1 MVALRAPGGHGS
13 VGRSTSPGQGTR
25 PEAWAGW
32 LDARVMRELDD
43 ILRARGRASGPM
55 VLATVVAVSG
65 SSYRRPG
72 ARMLMGGDGWLA
84 GGVSGG
90 CLEGDLVR
98 KAFFWTSEGPRVL
111 RYDTTGD
118 TAEDEGALTF
128 ALGCNGVVD
137 ILLERWEP
145 EGPGDALTFAA
156 EARARSLR
164 AVVATVYQG
173 PSEAVGARL
182 MLREDGV
189 AAGNLTGALLEPVRA
204 AATEA
209 LVRGVPFSGGCGG
222 AEVLVEVV
230 EPAPPVVVFGSGFD
244 VAPVVARAQ
253 GLGWH
258 LTVVADRPVEML
270 RRRFPQAQA
279 HVASRATDVLEK
291 VPLSPRSLV
300 LVMTHSLPQDRE
312 LLARLLPLP
321 VRYLGVLGPRSRTE
335 RILRELAQPPTAAQL
350 EKLHAPMGLDLG
362 AEGADEIALSII
374 AEVQTVLAGREGGR
388 LRERRAPIHAD
399 AVAPERRSA

>member
-1 MVALRAPGGHGS
+1 MK
-13 VGRSTSPGQGTR
+13 
-25 PEAWAGW
+25 
-32 LDARVMRELDD
+32 ELDD
-43 ILRARGRASGPM
+43 LLKACGRASGPV

-72 ARMLMGGDGWLA
+72 ARMLMGADGWLA

-98 KAFFWTSEGPRVL
+98 KAFFWTSDGPRVL

-118 TAEDEGALTF
+118 NAEDEGGLSF

-145 EGPGDALTFAA
+145 GPGDALAFAD
-156 EARARSLR
+156 EARKQSLR
-164 AVVATVYQG
+164 AVVATVYRG
-173 PSEAVGARL
+173 PPESVGARL
-182 MLREDGV
+182 MLRADGMS
-189 AAGNLTGALLEPVRA
+189 AGNLTGALLDPVRA

-209 LVRGVPFSGGCGG
+209 LVRGVPWSGACGG

-244 VAPVVARAQ
+244 VAPVVSRAQ

-258 LTVVADRPVEML
+258 LTVVADRPVDLL
-270 RRRFPQAQA
+270 RRRFPRAQA
-279 HVASRATDVLEK
+279 HVASRASEVLEK
-291 VPLSPRSLV
+291 VPLSERSVV

-312 LLARLLPLP
+312 LLARLVPLPL
-321 VRYLGVLGPRSRTE
+321 RYLGVLGPRSRTE
-335 RILRELAQPPTAAQL
+335 RILKELAHPPIAAQL

-374 AEVQTVLAGREGGR
+374 AEVQAVLAGRDGGR
-388 LRERRAPIHAD
+388 LRERQAPIHGEAT
-399 AVAPERRSA
+399 APERRSA

>member
-1 MVALRAPGGHGS
+1 
-13 VGRSTSPGQGTR
+13 
-25 PEAWAGW
+25 
-32 LDARVMRELDD
+32 MRELDD
-43 ILRARGRASGPM
+43 ILRARERASGAV

-72 ARMLMGGDGWLA
+72 ARMLMGADGWLA

-98 KAFFWTSEGPRVL
+98 KAFFWTSDGPRVL

-118 TAEDEGALTF
+118 TAEDEGGLTF

-145 EGPGDALTFAA
+145 GSAGSVDALTFAA
-156 EARARSLR
+156 EARQQSLR
-164 AVVATVYQG
+164 AVIATVYRG
-173 PSEAVGARL
+173 PAEAVGARC

-189 AAGNLTGALLEPVRA
+189 EAGSLTGPLREAVRA

-209 LVRGVPFSGGCGG
+209 LVRGVPWSGACGG

-230 EPAPPVVVFGSGFD
+230 DPAPPVVVFGGGFD
-244 VAPVVARAQ
+244 VAPVVSRAQ

-258 LTVVADRPVEML
+258 LTVVADRPVELL

-279 HVASRATDVLEK
+279 CIASRSTEVLQK
-291 VPLSPRSLV
+291 VPLSARSLV

-312 LLARLLPLP
+312 LLARLVPLP
-321 VRYLGVLGPRSRTE
+321 VRYLGVLGPRARTE
-335 RILRELAQPPTAAQL
+335 RILRELPQAPTPAQL

-362 AEGADEIALSII
+362 AEGADEIALSIL
-374 AEVQTVLAGREGGR
+374 AEVQTVLAGRDGGR
-388 LRERRAPIHAD
+388 LRERQAPIHAE
-399 AVAPERRSA
+399 ASAPERRSA

>member
-1 MVALRAPGGHGS
+1 
-13 VGRSTSPGQGTR
+13 
-25 PEAWAGW
+25 
-32 LDARVMRELDD
+32 MRELDD
-43 ILRARGRASGPM
+43 ILRSRGRASGPV

-72 ARMLMGGDGWLA
+72 ARMLMGEDGWLA

-98 KAFFWTSEGPRVL
+98 KAFFWTSGGPRVL

-118 TAEDEGALTF
+118 NAEDEGGLSF

-145 EGPGDALTFAA
+145 GPGDALTFAA
-156 EARARSLR
+156 EARKQSLR
-164 AVVATVYQG
+164 AVVATVFRG
-173 PSEAVGARL
+173 PAEAVGSRL
-182 MLREDGV
+182 MLREDG
-189 AAGNLTGALLEPVRA
+189 AEAGNLSGALRESVRE

-209 LVRGVPFSGGCGG
+209 LVRGVPWSGACGG

-230 EPAPPVVVFGSGFD
+230 DPAPSVVVFGSGFD
-244 VAPVVARAQ
+244 VAPVVSRAQ

-279 HVASRATDVLEK
+279 VIASKPTEVLEK
-291 VPLSPRSLV
+291 VPLSARSLV

-312 LLARLLPLP
+312 LLARLVPLP
-321 VRYLGVLGPRSRTE
+321 VRYLGVLGPRARTE
-335 RILRELAQPPTAAQL
+335 RILRELPQAPTAAQL

-362 AEGADEIALSII
+362 AEGADEIALSIL
-374 AEVQTVLAGREGGR
+374 AEVQTVLAGRDGGR
-388 LRERRAPIHAD
+388 LRERQAPIHAD
-399 AVAPERRSA
+399 ASAPERRSA

>member
-1 MVALRAPGGHGS
+1 
-13 VGRSTSPGQGTR
+13 
-25 PEAWAGW
+25 
-32 LDARVMRELDD
+32 MRELDD
-43 ILRARGRASGPM
+43 ILRAQGRAAGPM
-55 VLATVVAVSG
+55 VLATVVAVAG

-98 KAFFWTSEGPRVL
+98 KAFFWTAEGPRVL

-118 TAEDEGALTF
+118 NAEDEGGLSF

-145 EGPGDALTFAA
+145 GPDDALGFAA
-156 EARARSLR
+156 EARRRSLR
-164 AVVATVYQG
+164 AVIATVYRG
-173 PSEAVGARL
+173 PSEAVGSRL
-182 MLREDGV
+182 MLREDGTE
-189 AAGNLTGALLEPVRA
+189 AGNVAGALRESVRA
-204 AATEA
+204 SA
-209 LVRGVPFSGGCGG
+209 LEVLEGGVPWSGTCGG

-230 EPAPPVVVFGSGFD
+230 EPAPQVVVFGGGFD

-253 GLGWH
+253 GLGWR
-258 LTVVADRPVEML
+258 LTVVADRPVELL

-279 HVASRATDVLEK
+279 HVASRATEVLEK
-291 VPLSPRSLV
+291 VPLSARSLV

-312 LLARLLPLP
+312 LLARLVPLP

-335 RILRELAQPPTAAQL
+335 RILRELSQAPTSAQL

-362 AEGADEIALSII
+362 AEGAEEIALSII

-388 LRERRAPIHAD
+388 LRERQAPIHAE

>member
-1 MVALRAPGGHGS
+1 MK
-13 VGRSTSPGQGTR
+13 
-25 PEAWAGW
+25 
-32 LDARVMRELDD
+32 ELDD
-43 ILRARGRASGPM
+43 LLRACGRASGPV

-72 ARMLMGGDGWLA
+72 ARMLMGADGWLA

-98 KAFFWTSEGPRVL
+98 KAFFWTSDGPRVL

-118 TAEDEGALTF
+118 AAEDEGGLSF

-137 ILLERWEP
+137 ILLERWAP
-145 EGPGDALTFAA
+145 GPGDALGFAA
-156 EARARSLR
+156 EARKQSLR
-164 AVVATVYQG
+164 AVVATVYRG
-173 PSEAVGARL
+173 PADAVGARL

-189 AAGNLTGALLEPVRA
+189 SEGNLTGALLDPVRA

-209 LVRGVPFSGGCGG
+209 LVRGVPWSGACGG

-270 RRRFPQAQA
+270 RRRFPGAQA
-279 HVASRATDVLEK
+279 HVASRASEVLEK
-291 VPLSPRSLV
+291 VPLSARSVV

-312 LLARLLPLP
+312 LLERLVPLP
-321 VRYLGVLGPRSRTE
+321 VRYLGVLGPRARTE
-335 RILRELAQPPTAAQL
+335 RILKELARPPTASQL

-374 AEVQTVLAGREGGR
+374 AEVQAVLAGRDGGR
-388 LRERRAPIHAD
+388 LRERQAPIHAD
-399 AVAPERRSA
+399 AIAPERKSA

>member
-1 MVALRAPGGHGS
+1 
-13 VGRSTSPGQGTR
+13 
-25 PEAWAGW
+25 
-32 LDARVMRELDD
+32 MRELDD
-43 ILRARGRASGPM
+43 ILRVRGRASGPV

-72 ARMLMGGDGWLA
+72 ARMLMGEDGWLA

-98 KAFFWTSEGPRVL
+98 KAFFWTSGGPRVL

-118 TAEDEGALTF
+118 TDEDEGGLSF

-145 EGPGDALTFAA
+145 GPEDALTFAA
-156 EARARSLR
+156 EARKQSLR
-164 AVVATVYQG
+164 AVVATVFRG
-173 PSEAVGARL
+173 PAEAVGSRL
-182 MLREDGV
+182 MLREDGLQ
-189 AAGNLTGALLEPVRA
+189 AGNLSGALREAVRE

-209 LVRGVPFSGGCGG
+209 LARGVPWSGACGG
-222 AEVLVEVV
+222 ADVLVEVV
-230 EPAPPVVVFGSGFD
+230 EPAPSVVVFGSGFD
-244 VAPVVARAQ
+244 VAPVVSRSQ

-270 RRRFPQAQA
+270 RRRFPLAQA
-279 HVASRATDVLEK
+279 VIAAKSTEVLEK
-291 VPLSPRSLV
+291 VPLSSRSLV

-312 LLARLLPLP
+312 LLSRLVPRP
-321 VRYLGVLGPRSRTE
+321 VRYLGVLGPRARTE
-335 RILRELAQPPTAAQL
+335 RILRELSQAPTAAQL

-362 AEGADEIALSII
+362 AEGADEIALSIL
-374 AEVQTVLAGREGGR
+374 AEVQTVLAGRDGGR
-388 LRERRAPIHAD
+388 LRERQAPIHAD
-399 AVAPERRSA
+399 AAAPERRSA

>member
-1 MVALRAPGGHGS
+1 
-13 VGRSTSPGQGTR
+13 
-25 PEAWAGW
+25 
-32 LDARVMRELDD
+32 MRELDD
-43 ILRARGRASGPM
+43 ILRVRERASGPV

-72 ARMLMGGDGWLA
+72 ARMLMGEDGWLA

-98 KAFFWTSEGPRVL
+98 KAFFWTSGGPRVL

-118 TAEDEGALTF
+118 NAEDEGGLSF

-145 EGPGDALTFAA
+145 GPGDALTFAA
-156 EARARSLR
+156 DARGRSLR
-164 AVVATVYQG
+164 AVVATVFRG
-173 PSEAVGARL
+173 PEEAVGSRL

-189 AAGNLTGALLEPVRA
+189 EAGKLSGGLHGPVHA

-209 LVRGVPFSGGCGG
+209 LVRGLPWSGACGG

-230 EPAPPVVVFGSGFD
+230 EPAPPVVVFGGGFD
-244 VAPVVARAQ
+244 VAPVVSRAQ

-258 LTVVADRPVEML
+258 LTVVADRPVELL
-270 RRRFPQAQA
+270 RRRFPHAQA
-279 HVASRATDVLEK
+279 FIASRATEVLEK
-291 VPLSPRSLV
+291 VPLSARSLV

-312 LLARLLPLP
+312 LLARLVPLP
-321 VRYLGVLGPRSRTE
+321 VRYLGVLGPRARTE
-335 RILRELAQPPTAAQL
+335 RILRELPQPPTAALL

-362 AEGADEIALSII
+362 AEGADEIALSIL
-374 AEVQTVLAGREGGR
+374 AELQTVLAGRDGGR
-388 LRERRAPIHAD
+388 LRERQAPIHAD
-399 AVAPERRSA
+399 APAPERRSA

>member
-1 MVALRAPGGHGS
+1 
-13 VGRSTSPGQGTR
+13 
-25 PEAWAGW
+25 
-32 LDARVMRELDD
+32 MRELDD
-43 ILRARGRASGPM
+43 ILRARERASGPV

-98 KAFFWTSEGPRVL
+98 KAFFWTSDGPRVL

-118 TAEDEGALTF
+118 TAEDEGGLTF

-145 EGPGDALTFAA
+145 GAPSAPSSPSSGDALTFAA
-156 EARARSLR
+156 DARQQSLR
-164 AVVATVYQG
+164 AVIATVYRG
-173 PSEAVGARL
+173 PAEAVGSRC

-189 AAGNLTGALLEPVRA
+189 EAGNLTGPLRESVRA

-209 LVRGVPFSGGCGG
+209 LVRGVPWSGACGG

-230 EPAPPVVVFGSGFD
+230 DPAPPVVVFGAGFD
-244 VAPVVARAQ
+244 VAPVVSRAQ

-258 LTVVADRPVEML
+258 LTVVADRPVELL

-279 HVASRATDVLEK
+279 CIASRSTEVLQK
-291 VPLSPRSLV
+291 VPLSARSLV

-312 LLARLLPLP
+312 LLARLVPLP
-321 VRYLGVLGPRSRTE
+321 VRYLGVLGPRARTE
-335 RILRELAQPPTAAQL
+335 RILRELPQAPTPAQL

-362 AEGADEIALSII
+362 AEGADEIALSIL
-374 AEVQTVLAGREGGR
+374 AEVQTVLAGRDGGR
-388 LRERRAPIHAD
+388 LRERQAPIHAE
-399 AVAPERRSA
+399 AAAPERRSA